1 MNATDGMRI
10 IEVGQGKP
18 QFTITTCLHGD
29 ETCGRVAVN
38 RLLSYAQSFEAP
50 FFSKPVRFIVA
61 NEKARVKGKRYIEE
75 DLNRLFPGD
84 RESSIYEERLA
95 AALMDVIEDTKVLDL
110 HSTVSYD
117 KPVAN
122 VHEWDATAQELACST
137 GLRRV
142 VATTREF
149 FTDAI
154 IAHADAVTV
163 ECGLKG
169 RPSAVANAHSII
181 RSFLS
186 FYDVLPSV
194 MDRPDPELFEMTGVV
209 RKSGKG
215 EQEYEFLAE
224 NFERV
229 DEGEPFATEGGAM
242 MRATEPFYPILMS
255 ANGYDNILGYKGQK
269 IGPTKE
275 VDLEESQAAD

>member
-1 MNATDGMRI
+1 MTAVEGMRI
-10 IEVGQGKP
+10 IEVGQGEP
-18 QFTITTCLHGD
+18 QFTITTCVHGD

-50 FFSKPVRFIVA
+50 FFRKPVRFIVA
-61 NEKARVKGKRYIEE
+61 NEKARVEGKRYVDA

-84 RESSIYEERLA
+84 PESSIYEERLA
-95 AALMDVIEDTKVLDL
+95 AALMDIIEDTKVLDL
-110 HSTVSYD
+110 HSTVSSD
-117 KPVAN
+117 KPVAY
-122 VHEWDATAQELACST
+122 VHECNETVQELACST
-137 GLRRV
+137 GLGRV

-169 RPSAVANAHSII
+169 RPSAVANAHSIL

-186 FYDVLPSV
+186 FYDVLPGA
-194 MDRPDPELFEMTGVV
+194 MDRPDPELFEMIGMV

-224 NFERV
+224 NFELV
-229 DEGEPFATEGGAM
+229 EEGEPFATEGGTM

-255 ANGYDNILGYKGQK
+255 ANGYDDVLGYKGQK
-269 IGPTKE
+269 IGSIRE
-275 VDLEESQAAD
+275 VDLERSQATG